1 MRAEGSRRRGGRF
14 SLRGMDIT
22 LELRDES
29 TKETLASDQVAL
41 DSLPPR
47 FKGMDTTLSIGDA
60 SYRVVRAEPDTRDE
74 VGRAGSVV
82 LYVRRVGEAGDV
94 AAKGDGA
101 TSVPRLRAPT
111 REGVAPPTVVTGDA
125 PPAIRIAAEDWRQV
139 EFVHVSQRD
148 AVMAELAEVRRVKSE
163 HRSGSGYS
171 AEHVRS
177 AITRPLKGT
186 MVRVADVEAAL
197 GATARPWGLRG
208 GHAVTGGVAI
218 PDAEAVVLGIAEQGV
233 LQVFSVHGLL
243 DDIVGRLHDV
253 ALRHGL
259 LLVNWSAA
267 QALRAHP
274 DGFVEA

>member
-1 MRAEGSRRRGGRF
+1 
-14 SLRGMDIT
+14 MDIT

-47 FKGMDTTLSIGDA
+47 FTGMDTTLSLGDA

-82 LYVRRVGEAGDV
+82 LYVRRVGEGAQGDG
-94 AAKGDGA
+94 AKGDGA
-101 TSVPRLRAPT
+101 TGEFRAPT
-111 REGVAPPTVVTGDA
+111 REGVAPPTVVSGDA
-125 PPAIRIAAEDWRQV
+125 APSIRIAAEDWRQV
-139 EFVHVSQRD
+139 EFVHASQRD
-148 AVMAELAEVRRVKSE
+148 AVMAELAEVRRVKAE

-171 AEHVRS
+171 AEHVRG
-177 AITRPLKGT
+177 AIARPLKGT

-208 GHAVTGGVAI
+208 GHTVAGGVAI
-218 PDAEAVVLGIAEQGV
+218 PDAEAVVLGLAEHGV